1 MMILTYMPIIVPMR
15 DHSDRPMALLP
26 AIIILIACI
35 IASLVVAWIL
45 ISDYK
50 SYRIKKKLK
59 KDMEEKENRRF
70 RKWM

>member
-1 MMILTYMPIIVPMR
+1 MMILKYMPIIVPMR

-35 IASLVVAWIL
+35 IASLVVAWVL

-59 KDMEEKENRRF
+59 KDMEEKEKERR
-70 RKWM
+70 KK